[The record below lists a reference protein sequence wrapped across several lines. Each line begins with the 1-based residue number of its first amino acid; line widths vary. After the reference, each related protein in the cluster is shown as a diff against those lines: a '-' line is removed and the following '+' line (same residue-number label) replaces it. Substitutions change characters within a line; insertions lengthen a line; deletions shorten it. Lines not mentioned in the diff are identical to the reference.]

1 MKKLKTITYL
11 LLSITVMTILEYCT
25 KKDQVISSATSTTNV
40 LTSIKTSITPVFV
53 EQSQPGVSWNGNI
66 DAWNSAPKLTVNATV
81 PNPGNYTFAG
91 FIGNSID
98 VTLRSMHDDKYI
110 YFLAEWEAPKIVQ
123 SQWWYFD
130 PTTKLWGQESTDPV
144 FDNNGMMIRKPFS
157 EDHFAMLWNINNST
171 ADFATKTCYA
181 TCHTN
186 TPYMMHD
193 SLTGQITTVTVPGAA
208 MRTNNINEKL
218 DQWQIRMIQSMNF
231 NQGND
236 EYQDWAGGIANGDG
250 MNGDNETANAMSG
263 GNNMQTLN
271 ITGTSTS
278 VTVPMWVIPN
288 RTNYNAILV
297 SETIN
302 GTALKVTAVDI
313 NGVLTLSNG
322 STINPAIGTDYQQ
335 INSGDGPKVIPG
347 MIFGQFTGSAADIT
361 SNIYY
366 TGTGWRIQYKRLLKT
381 ADILAQDI
389 DFSSLND
396 QPFGIGVFYNYA
408 DRQHAVVNGLTLHFQ
423 Q

>member
-1 MKKLKTITYL
+1 MKKLIFLAL
-11 LLSITVMTILEYCT
+11 LIILLFNFEYCT
-25 KKDQVISSATSTTNV
+25 KKDQVIIQSAALTTNV
-40 LTSIKTSITPVFV
+40 LTSIKATTSPVFV
-53 EQSQPGVSWNGNI
+53 EQTQPGVSWNGNI
-66 DAWNSAPKLTVNATV
+66 DAWNNAPKLTVNATV

-91 FIGNSID
+91 FIGNSTD
-98 VTLRSMHDDKYI
+98 VTLRSMHDDKFI
-110 YFLAEWEAPKIVQ
+110 YFLAEWNAPKIIQ

-130 PTTKLWGQESTDPV
+130 PITKLWSQESTDPV
-144 FDNNGMMIRKPFS
+144 FDNNGIMIRKPFS

-171 ADFATKTCYA
+171 VDFATKTCYA
-181 TCHTN
+181 TCHMN
-186 TPYMMHD
+186 TSYMMHD
-193 SLTGQITTVTVPGAA
+193 STTGQITTVNVPGAA

-250 MNGDNETANAMSG
+250 MNGDSQTSNAMSG
-263 GNNMQTLN
+263 GANMQTLN
-271 ITGTSTS
+271 ITGTSTL
-278 VTVPMWVIPN
+278 VNVPMWVIPN
-288 RTNYNAILV
+288 KTNYNAILV
-297 SETIN
+297 NETIN
-302 GTALKVTAVDI
+302 GTALKVVAVDG
-313 NGVLTLSNG
+313 NGILTLSNG
-322 STINPAIGTDYQQ
+322 STIDPTIGNDYQQ
-335 INSGDGPKVIPG
+335 IGSVDGSKVIPG
-347 MIFGQFTGSAADIT
+347 TIFGQFTGSAADIT
-361 SNIYY
+361 SNVYY

-408 DRQHAVVNGLTLHFQ
+408 DRQHAIVNGLTLHFQ

>member
-1 MKKLKTITYL
+1 MKKLKTVTYL
-11 LLSITVMTILEYCT
+11 ILLITVMTMLEHCT
-25 KKDQVISSATSTTNV
+25 KKDQVIRPVNSTTNV
-40 LTSIKTSITPVFV
+40 LTSIKTDINPEFV
-53 EQSQPGVSWNGNI
+53 EQSQPGISWNGNI
-66 DAWNSAPKLTVNATV
+66 DAWNNAPKLTVNATV

-91 FIGNSID
+91 FIGNS
-98 VTLRSMHDDKYI
+98 VNVVLRSMHDDKYI
-110 YFLAEWEAPKIVQ
+110 YFLAEWDAPKIIQ

-130 PTTKLWGQESTDPV
+130 PSTKLWAQESADPV
-144 FDNNGMMIRKPFS
+144 FDNNGIMIRKPFS

-181 TCHTN
+181 TCHMN
-186 TPYMMHD
+186 TSYMMHD
-193 SLTGQITTVTVPGAA
+193 TTGKITTVNVPGAA

-236 EYQDWAGGIANGDG
+236 EYQDWAGGGVNGDG
-250 MNGDNETANAMSG
+250 MNGDSQTSGAMG
-263 GNNMQTLN
+263 GGDNVQTIS

-278 VTVPMWVIPN
+278 VNVPMWVIPN
-288 RTNYNAILV
+288 KTNYNGILV
-297 SETIN
+297 SEIIN
-302 GTALKVTAVDI
+302 GTALKVIAVDMD
-313 NGVLTLSNG
+313 GVLTLSNG
-322 STINPAIGTDYQQ
+322 STINPTIGNDYQQ
-335 INSGDGPKVIPG
+335 KGTGDGSKVIPG
-347 MIFGQFTGSAADIT
+347 AIFGQFTGSAADIT
-361 SNIYY
+361 SNVYY

-381 ADILAQDI
+381 SDILAQDI

-408 DRQHAVVNGLTLHFQ
+408 DRQHAVMNGLTLHFQ